1 MFESLSERLSGVF
14 DRLTKQGAL
23 SEDDVKTA
31 LREVRVALLEAD
43 VSLSVARDFIKAVQD
58 KATGQTVTKSV
69 APGQQVVK
77 IVHDELV
84 YFLAGEEDPEK
95 LKIDNPPAPILMVG
109 LQGSGKTT
117 TSVKLAY
124 HLEHKKNRKSLLI
137 AADLQRP
144 AAVEQLKV
152 LANEQNIET
161 FYIENCKDPKEVVKK
176 GIEYSKNKSFDCLII
191 DTAGRLHINDDLMN
205 EIKEISTI
213 ANPTETLYVADSM
226 TGQDAVNSAVEFNN
240 CLDITGIILTKLDGD
255 SRGGA
260 ALSLRECTGKPIKF
274 IGTGESIKNFDT
286 FHPERMASRIL
297 GMGDIVSLVEK
308 AEQTFDKD
316 VALSSAQRLKEGIFT
331 FEDYKSQIQQIK
343 KMGSLSS
350 LMSMVPGFSKI
361 KKDVNLNDDEF
372 KWIEA
377 IINSMTKKERR
388 KPEIING
395 SRRKRIAYGSGRS
408 IQEVN
413 NLIKQFNQMK
423 IMIKKMKNKKNM
435 NLPFNFG

>member
-1 MFESLSERLSGVF
+1 
-14 DRLTKQGAL
+14 
-23 SEDDVKTA
+23 
-31 LREVRVALLEAD
+31 
-43 VSLSVARDFIKAVQD
+43 
-58 KATGQTVTKSV
+58 
-69 APGQQVVK
+69 
-77 IVHDELV
+77 
-84 YFLAGEEDPEK
+84 
-95 LKIDNPPAPILMVG
+95 
-109 LQGSGKTT
+109 
-117 TSVKLAY
+117 
-124 HLEHKKNRKSLLI
+124 
-137 AADLQRP
+137 
-144 AAVEQLKV
+144 
-152 LANEQNIET
+152 
-161 FYIENCKDPKEVVKK
+161 
-176 GIEYSKNKSFDCLII
+176 
-191 DTAGRLHINDDLMN
+191 MN

-240 CLDITGIILTKLDGD
+240 CLDVTGIILTKLDGD

-274 IGTGESIKNFDT
+274 IGMGESIKSFDA

-361 KKDVNLNDDEF
+361 KKDVSLNDDEF

-395 SRRKRIAYGSGRS
+395 SRRKRIAFGSGRS